1 MAIWLMNNDIPDS
14 RIILEKKS
22 LSTTENAQNTCAI
35 LNQKY
40 PQIKQLAVVTS
51 DYHIA
56 LAATVLQT
64 ACTYSAAMQGG
75 REMTVV
81 AGASCTTSTPAGGN
95 LSTQAWGIS
104 ILTGTKWGGVS
115 STSAVRK
122 EMDADTDDWEEDQ
135 PMDVETDEW
144 YE

>member
-1 MAIWLMNNDIPDS
+1 ML
-14 RIILEKKS
+14 R
-22 LSTTENAQNTCAI
+22 
-35 LNQKY
+35 
-40 PQIKQLAVVTS
+40 LAGV
-51 DYHIA
+51 
-56 LAATVLQT
+56 AANSIVDGPGLRFVLFTQGCPHHCPGCHNPET
-64 ACTYSAAMQGG
+64 WPFEGG

-81 AGASCTTSTPAGGN
+81 AGASCTTSTPAGGD